1 VVPQRYPG
9 RRDDQRGVCAVT
21 EVRLCKDCRYAENT
35 RDRWLCYHR
44 TSIVVPPPDRV
55 TGATRE
61 PYPAQC
67 VFMRIDQGMFRP
79 DLCGSQ
85 GQYWEARGAGS

>member
-35 RDRWLCYHR
+35 RGRWLCYHR
-44 TSIVVPPPDRV
+44 TSIVVRRP
-55 TGATRE
+55 RE
-61 PYPAQC
+61 HANLW
-67 VFMRIDQGMFRP
+67 GLFR
-79 DLCGSQ
+79 L
-85 GQYWEARGAGS
+85 R